1 MRARTSSLRREYNMA
16 RRKSSAA
23 KRSRRNTSEADVRR
37 YRTRGVEVEIK
48 QTNLGLRGARAADNH
63 VELTLDGKP
72 IDVEMV
78 DGKYHSQLAN
88 QFTAFDSIDE
98 VVDTLLA
105 NEGRTWTLHGHFC
118 DERCGPGGHHHGGG
132 HAPGHDHDHGEGG
145 HDHGPHHRGG
155 RR

>member
-1 MRARTSSLRREYNMA
+1 MA
-16 RRKSSAA
+16 RRKSTAA
-23 KRSRRNTSEADVRR
+23 KPSRRNTSEADVRR

-48 QTNLGLRGARAADNH
+48 ESSLGLHGGRAADNR

-72 IDVEMV
+72 IAVEMV
-78 DGKYHSQLAN
+78 DGKYHCQLAN

-118 DERCGPGGHHHGGG
+118 DERCGPGGHHHHGGGG
-132 HAPGHDHDHGEGG
+132 HAPGHDHDHD
-145 HDHGPHHRGG
+145 HDHGDGRGHAHGPQRRGG